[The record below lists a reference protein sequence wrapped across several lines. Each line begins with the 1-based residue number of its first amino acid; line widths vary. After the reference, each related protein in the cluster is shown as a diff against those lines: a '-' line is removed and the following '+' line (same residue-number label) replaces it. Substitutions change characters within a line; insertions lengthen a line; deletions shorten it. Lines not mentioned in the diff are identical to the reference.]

1 MIDINGLTV
10 SDIQK
15 MIHDEQGIVMS
26 QNDIR
31 LRLYKFKTLEEVIK
45 TPPHQRKMYKYHGRV
60 VSRAEIVR
68 LSGMSDTAVMNRLN
82 KGMSVEEVI
91 ETPKRKYSKEHLP
104 VTLPL
109 DLSEKARTY
118 AKTRG
123 MSLSSLFESLLNDL
137 LSGKGKEDETGKQ

>member
-1 MIDINGLTV
+1 MIDIDGLTV

-45 TPPHQRKMYKYHGRV
+45 TPPHQRRMYKYHGRV

-91 ETPKRKYSKEHLP
+91 ETPKRECSREYLP

-109 DLSEKARTY
+109 DLLEKARTY

-123 MSLSSLFESLLNDL
+123 MSLSSLFETLLNER
-137 LSGKGKEDETGKQ
+137 LSAEVKADETGEQ